1 MATVHHF
8 TEGKILQPLI
18 RFALPVLAALFLQ
31 AVYGAVDLL
40 VVGHF
45 SDAAQVSAVST
56 GSQLLMTVT
65 NLVAAMSMGCT
76 VVLGQQI
83 GKREETKA
91 GETVG
96 ATMALFTA
104 GGILLALF
112 MAVLAPQLSAWLQ
125 APPEAL
131 EATSSYIR
139 ICGAGMLVV
148 VAYNLISCV
157 FRGMGDSMTPLFAVM
172 VACVGNVFGDLAL
185 VAGFHMGAAG
195 AALATVIAQALSVIL
210 SLVVIRKKTLPF
222 SFSVRKNFRWHKSLI
237 RRIVGIGVPIAIQD
251 FMVSVSFL
259 IVMAI
264 VNTLGVVA
272 SAGVGVAEK
281 VCGFIMLCPSAFMQS
296 LAAFVAQ
303 NYGAGKMERATQA
316 LRYAIMIA
324 ASLGCFM
331 SFGAWF
337 HGDTLSG
344 LFSQDTQIIEAS
356 WDYLQAYAIDCILTP
371 VFFCFIGFYN
381 GMGQTRFVM
390 LQGILS
396 AFLVRVPVSYAMSL
410 WQPVSL
416 FHIGLATPLS
426 SLLQIVLALWFYR
439 YLRRKRHQGFLKTA

>member
-31 AVYGAVDLL
+31 AVYGVVDLL

-83 GKREETKA
+83 GKKEETKA

-112 MAVLAPQLSAWLQ
+112 MAVFAPQLSAWLQ

-131 EATSSYIR
+131 EATISYIR

-195 AALATVIAQALSVIL
+195 AALATVIAQALSVVL
-210 SLVVIRKKTLPF
+210 SLMVIRKKTLPF
-222 SFSVRKNFRWHKSLI
+222 SFSVRKNFRWHKKLI
-237 RRIVGIGVPIAIQD
+237 RQIVGIGVPIAIQD
-251 FMVSVSFL
+251 FMVSLSFL
-259 IVMAI
+259 IIMAI

-316 LRYAIMIA
+316 LRYAILIA
-324 ASLGCFM
+324 VCLGCVM
-331 SFGAWF
+331 SYGAWF
-337 HGDTLSG
+337 HGDALSG
-344 LFSQDTQIIEAS
+344 LFSQNSRIIEAS
-356 WDYLQAYAIDCILTP
+356 WDYLRAYAIDCILTP

-426 SLLQIVLALWFYR
+426 SLLQIGLAFWFYR
-439 YLRRKRHQGFLKTA
+439 YLQRKRRQRILKTA

>member
-83 GKREETKA
+83 GKKEEIKA

-96 ATMALFTA
+96 ATMALFTV
-104 GGILLALF
+104 GGMLLAVF
-112 MAVLAPQLSAWLQ
+112 MAVFAPQLSGWLQ

-131 EATSSYIR
+131 EATISYIR

-157 FRGMGDSMTPLFAVM
+157 FRGIGDSMTPLFAVM

-185 VAGFHMGAAG
+185 VAGFHLGAAG
-195 AALATVIAQALSVIL
+195 AALATVMAQALSVVL
-210 SLVVIRKKTLPF
+210 SLMVIRTKTLPF
-222 SFSVRKNFRWHKSLI
+222 SFSVRKNFRWHKKLI
-237 RRIVGIGVPIAIQD
+237 RQIVGIGVPIAIQD
-251 FMVSVSFL
+251 FMVSLSFL
-259 IVMAI
+259 IIMAI

-303 NYGAGKMERATQA
+303 NYGAGKMERAARA
-316 LRYAIMIA
+316 LRYAILIA
-324 ASLGCFM
+324 VSLGCFM
-331 SFGAWF
+331 SYGAWF
-337 HGDTLSG
+337 HGDALSG
-344 LFSQDTQIIEAS
+344 LFSQNSRIIEAS
-356 WDYLQAYAIDCILTP
+356 WDYLRAYAIDCILTP

-426 SLLQIVLALWFYR
+426 SLLQIGLAFWFYR
-439 YLRRKRHQGFLKTA
+439 YLQRKRCRGFLKTA

>member
-83 GKREETKA
+83 GKKEETKA

-112 MAVLAPQLSAWLQ
+112 MAVFAPQLSAWLQ

-131 EATSSYIR
+131 EATISYIR

-172 VACVGNVFGDLAL
+172 VACVGNVFGDLA
-185 VAGFHMGAAG
+185 
-195 AALATVIAQALSVIL
+195 
-210 SLVVIRKKTLPF
+210 
-222 SFSVRKNFRWHKSLI
+222 RW
-237 RRIVGIGVPIAIQD
+237 
-251 FMVSVSFL
+251 
-259 IVMAI
+259 
-264 VNTLGVVA
+264 
-272 SAGVGVAEK
+272 
-281 VCGFIMLCPSAFMQS
+281 
-296 LAAFVAQ
+296 
-303 NYGAGKMERATQA
+303 
-316 LRYAIMIA
+316 
-324 ASLGCFM
+324 
-331 SFGAWF
+331 
-337 HGDTLSG
+337 
-344 LFSQDTQIIEAS
+344 
-356 WDYLQAYAIDCILTP
+356 
-371 VFFCFIGFYN
+371 
-381 GMGQTRFVM
+381 
-390 LQGILS
+390 
-396 AFLVRVPVSYAMSL
+396 
-410 WQPVSL
+410 
-416 FHIGLATPLS
+416 
-426 SLLQIVLALWFYR
+426 
-439 YLRRKRHQGFLKTA
+439 

>member
-83 GKREETKA
+83 GKKEETKA

-112 MAVLAPQLSAWLQ
+112 MAVFAPQLSAWLQ

-131 EATSSYIR
+131 EATISYIR

-195 AALATVIAQALSVIL
+195 AALATVIAQALSVVL
-210 SLVVIRKKTLPF
+210 SLMVIRKKTLPF
-222 SFSVRKNFRWHKSLI
+222 SFSVRKNFRWHKKLI
-237 RRIVGIGVPIAIQD
+237 RQIVGIGVPIAIQD
-251 FMVSVSFL
+251 FMVSLSFL
-259 IVMAI
+259 IIMAI

-316 LRYAIMIA
+316 LRYAILIA
-324 ASLGCFM
+324 VCLGCVM
-331 SFGAWF
+331 SYGAWF
-337 HGDTLSG
+337 HGDALSG
-344 LFSQDTQIIEAS
+344 LFSQNSRIIEAS
-356 WDYLQAYAIDCILTP
+356 WDYLRAYAIDCILTP

-426 SLLQIVLALWFYR
+426 SLLQIGLAFWFYR
-439 YLRRKRHQGFLKTA
+439 YLQRKRRQRILKTA